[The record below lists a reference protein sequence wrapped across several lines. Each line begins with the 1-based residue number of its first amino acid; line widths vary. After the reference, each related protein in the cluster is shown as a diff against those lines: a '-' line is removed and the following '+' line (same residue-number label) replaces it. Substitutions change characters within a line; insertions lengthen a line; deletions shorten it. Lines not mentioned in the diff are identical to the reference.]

1 LDRGGL
7 YLAPFPYSDLTG
19 AKHRPVCVVSTT
31 QFNQGQDVLVA
42 MVTSS
47 RARIQ
52 RPGVGDAPL
61 RDWQAAGLLAPSVL
75 RAGRLWTA
83 EQRLLRRQLGALSL
97 ADLDAVD
104 VALASQQGRDSP
116 PMRSAREKVRRAL
129 FASARSG
136 LLALVTNEGGFYAP
150 GKERA
155 RGTAPSVAH
164 TQWQTGRF
172 C

>member
-1 LDRGGL
+1 MDRGDL

-31 QFNQGQDVLVA
+31 QFNRGPDVLVA
-42 MVTSS
+42 MVTSN

-52 RPGVGDAPL
+52 QPGVGDVPL
-61 RDWQAAGLLAPSVL
+61 GDWQAAGLLAPSVL

-104 VALASQQGRDSP
+104 AALRD
-116 PMRSAREKVRRAL
+116 VL
-129 FASARSG
+129 G
-136 LLALVTNEGGFYAP
+136 LRVDP
-150 GKERA
+150 
-155 RGTAPSVAH
+155 
-164 TQWQTGRF
+164 
-172 C
+172 